1 MAKYVLHSY
10 WRSSASYRVRIAL
23 NLKKVAYETV
33 AVNLL
38 EGDHTGGDF
47 TAINANQTVPVL
59 VAPDGTRIT
68 QSLAAVDYLDANYDA
83 VPMLPGDAAQRAQV
97 LSAALIIAMDT
108 TPLGNL
114 RVLQHVE
121 NELGHS
127 DDDVRDWMRHW
138 VGRGLIAFATAIDP
152 GDFCFGD
159 APSMADLCLIPQLY
173 NARRWGMDVGD
184 WPTLARIEAHCMSL
198 PAFADAAP
206 DAQPDAP
213 KE

>member
-23 NLKKVAYETV
+23 NLKGVVYETV
-33 AVNLL
+33 AVNLMD
-38 EGDHTGGDF
+38 GDQTNADF
-47 TAINANQTVPVL
+47 SALNPNQTVPVL
-59 VAPDGTRIT
+59 IAPDGTRIT
-68 QSLAAVDYLDANYDA
+68 QSLAAVDYLDANHDA
-83 VPMLPGDAAQRAQV
+83 VPMLPGDAVQRAQV

-114 RVLQHVE
+114 RVLQHIK
-121 NELGHS
+121 NALGHS
-127 DDDVRDWMRHW
+127 NDDVKDWMQHW
-138 VGRGLIAFATAIDP
+138 VDRGLTAFDATIDP

-173 NARRWGMDVGD
+173 NARRWCMDVDD
-184 WPTLARIEAHCMSL
+184 WPALARIEAHCMSL
-198 PAFADAAP
+198 PAFAKAAP
-206 DAQPDAP
+206 EAQPDAP